1 MHAEKDNLT
10 GLKLQPLTLEDLEE
24 VLSIEREAYKSPW
37 SMAHFERELDNPISF
52 TYALRRAPGNKD
64 RLAGYVIFWVV
75 YGEAHIL
82 NVTIRSGLRRRGL
95 GTWLMHEVLS
105 MMEKNMVADVFLEV
119 RRSNSAAMALYKK
132 LGFKETFERKNYY
145 GDEDAMVLRLV
156 F

>member
-10 GLKLQPLTLEDLEE
+10 GLRLQPMTPEDLEE

-37 SMAHFERELDNPISF
+37 SMANFAREFENPVSF
-52 TYALRRAPGNKD
+52 TYTLRSTRDNRD
-64 RLAGYVIFWVV
+64 QLAGYVVFWVV

-82 NVTIRSGLRRRGL
+82 NVTIRSGLRRLGL
-95 GTWLMHEVLS
+95 GTWLVREVLS

-119 RRSNSAAMALYKK
+119 RRSNNAAIALYKK
-132 LGFKETFERKNYY
+132 FGFEETFERKNYY
-145 GDEDAMVLRLV
+145 GDEDAMVLRLI

>member
-1 MHAEKDNLT
+1 MT
-10 GLKLQPLTLEDLEE
+10 PEDLEE

-37 SMAHFERELDNPISF
+37 SLAHFTRELDNPISF
-52 TYALRRAPGNKD
+52 TYTLRTALENRD
-64 RLAGYVIFWVV
+64 RLAGYVVFWVV

-82 NVTIRSGLRRRGL
+82 NVTIRSGLRRLGL

-119 RRSNSAAMALYKK
+119 RRSNGAAIALYKK